1 MQMKKSERI
10 IAEALEQVQPKL
22 EEKEK
27 IIKLR
32 DNVLKKVKALE
43 MTTFEPKVVGSIAK
57 GTFLAGT
64 DIDIFN
70 ISKGSNLKKEGLDV
84 ARKILPNG
92 KELYAQ
98 HPLFERRNRWR
109 GNRSWYLAL
118 QLKTLLNQYLQ

>member
-1 MQMKKSERI
+1 MKGI

-32 DNVLKKVKALE
+32 DNILRKIKALE

-64 DIDIFN
+64 DIDIFL
-70 ISKGSNLKKEGLDV
+70 IFQKESNLKKEGLAV

-98 HPLFERRNRWR
+98 HPI
-109 GNRSWYLAL
+109 
-118 QLKTLLNQYLQ
+118 